1 MKIFKIVFFL
11 LMFQLIYNNS
21 FSVEQNLKFVDVD
34 SLIEN
39 TLYHINLGDWVSWYL
54 SKMNGVDAIEIDVI
68 EFLKRELSKI
78 S

>member
-1 MKIFKIVFFL
+1 MISKYTKNISEIW
-11 LMFQLIYNNS
+11 S
-21 FSVEQNLKFVDVD
+21 EGD
-34 SLIEN
+34 SLIET